1 MYGLLA
7 KLGAICVGIWTSFYG
22 RLDSWIDRKT
32 RWRLCSRYRLIE
44 DVSLGEWYCI
54 ASGSR
59 PVIY

>member
-1 MYGLLA
+1 MCGLLA
-7 KLGAICVGIWTSFYG
+7 MLGAICAGTWGSFYG
-22 RLDSWIDRKT
+22 RLDSCTGRKT
-32 RWRLCSRYRLIE
+32 WWRLCSRYRLME